1 LQQLILAIIG
11 YLIILFAWG
20 TICLVTY
27 ALSLAIK
34 SKKPIQAISGLTQ
47 IVTSLLGIAITLYLI
62 YFGIQLLIHGQ
73 ILWLFVYIFI
83 GFALIT
89 QLFTLI
95 IMPFSF
101 IPVFL
106 EEHIKQIAEEEK
118 MITGEIL
125 DEAKKIIDTSEGENT
140 INRKLAIYFLIDY
153 SLGLIY
159 IATHP
164 LQYHMLGWWDYVI
177 TPVIFILQGIIW
189 IGLILLIYN
198 KIRHH
203 IFFYK
208 NKRYWL
214 IRIIQIDIILLIA
227 IQALAALLLGLIK

>member
-1 LQQLILAIIG
+1 MQQLILAIIG